1 MATDPDKIDS
11 ATRDEDEAE
20 AKAPHVAD
28 RPPTEEEERLADS
41 NTPSAEAGEHFSEMA
56 KIGAEVKGEGAVE

>member
-1 MATDPDKIDS
+1 MATDPDNTDS

-28 RPPTEEEERLADS
+28 RPPTDEEEQLADS
-41 NTPSAEAGEHFSEMA
+41 NTPDPKAGEHFSEMA

>member
-1 MATDPDKIDS
+1 MATDPDSIDS
-11 ATRDEDEAE
+11 ATRDEDDAE

-28 RPPTEEEERLADS
+28 RPPTEEEERLADG
-41 NTPSAEAGEHFSEMA
+41 NAPNPEAGEHFSEMA